1 MSPSFAAVLPHPPPP
16 PLAPRIEAAFIL
28 GKPLPNT
35 PPPAAAAAAGLAPVR
50 EIFDSN
56 SLNFDE
62 IMQRDIDDA
71 RVSSKL
77 IPYILEES
85 ASDRIKFFPP
95 IVVVLLPLEDG
106 GQKKPGKVYPEVTE
120 SREKGSEED
129 QANNIEA
136 WWAVQS
142 GTVGEEVFK
151 FKQPMVNEKPLSHD
165 LCQLSVNTKKHL
177 DLKKSF

>member
-1 MSPSFAAVLPHPPPP
+1 MKYVLTHLSLDFAGGVETQL
-16 PLAPRIEAAFIL
+16 LDE
-28 GKPLPNT
+28 
-35 PPPAAAAAAGLAPVR
+35 LAPVR

-106 GQKKPGKVYPEVTE
+106 GQKKAG
-120 SREKGSEED
+120 
-129 QANNIEA
+129 
-136 WWAVQS
+136 
-142 GTVGEEVFK
+142 
-151 FKQPMVNEKPLSHD
+151 
-165 LCQLSVNTKKHL
+165 
-177 DLKKSF
+177 